1 METEK
6 TTVKT
11 CERCLR
17 QAVCIIYHG
26 YGQLE
31 LRFGNPCPANPED
44 LMHNLSEALA
54 LKCGHYM
61 ESDAQKEQ

>member
-6 TTVKT
+6 TLVMT

-31 LRFGNPCPANPED
+31 LRYGPPCSTNSED

-61 ESDAQKEQ
+61 EADDQKEQ